1 MSDYFIYYTESNIVC
16 IIIFSIMLLHNLF
29 SVDRQEK
36 QIKYDYTLIAFMLY
50 FLTDAIWASVIAGML
65 PKNRFAIL
73 AINFAIYVIMAAITY
88 CWLEYV
94 LAVEQYPHRNR
105 PINKFAML
113 FPFLVSTITLIVT
126 WLVSPG
132 TLMNDALEPQ
142 PVFYL
147 FLVCV
152 PIINIVAVLFYSLR
166 KALKEENPIEKRKN
180 LYIGFFPI
188 MVVLGG
194 LTQIIFLPKTP
205 IFCFCSTILMLIFF
219 VQSMEVKISLDP
231 LTGLNNRGQLVR
243 YVSQKANLH
252 VAGSLTYVIMLDVND
267 FKNVNDTY
275 GHAEGDKA
283 LVIIAD
289 SLKEIVRKQNTPIFL
304 GRFGGDEFI
313 IIAHLKNEDALKEL
327 IREIREEIAAQCRA
341 AGTPYQISTG
351 IGYSELRPEQ
361 DSFQMCMQRA
371 DQNLYLDKERC
382 KRLNQGSV
390 CVV

>member
-1 MSDYFIYYTESNIVC
+1 MSEYFIYYTESNIVC
-16 IIIFSIMLLHNLF
+16 IIIFSIMLFHNLF

-36 QIKYDYTLIAFMLY
+36 QIKYDYALIAFMLY
-50 FLTDAIWASVIAGML
+50 FLIDAVWASVLAGVL
-65 PKNRFAIL
+65 PKNRFAVL

-105 PINKFAML
+105 PINKVAML
-113 FPFLVSTITLIVT
+113 FPFLVSTIALIVT

-313 IIAHLKNEDALKEL
+313 LIAHLKDEDALKEL
-327 IREIREEIAAQCRA
+327 IREIRAEIAAQCRA
-341 AGTPYQISTG
+341 AGTPYQISVG

-361 DSFQMCMQRA
+361 DSFQMCLQRA

-382 KRLNQGSV
+382 KRPD
-390 CVV
+390 

>member
-1 MSDYFIYYTESNIVC
+1 MSEYFIYYTESNIVC
-16 IIIFSIMLLHNLF
+16 IIIFSIMLFHSLF

-50 FLTDAIWASVIAGML
+50 FLIDAVWASVIAGML

-219 VQSMEVKISLDP
+219 VQSMEVKISQDP

-275 GHAEGDKA
+275 GHAEGDRA

-289 SLKEIVRKQNTPIFL
+289 SLKAIVRKQNDCGAVPKRRNAVSDFRGYRL
-304 GRFGGDEFI
+304 F
-313 IIAHLKNEDALKEL
+313 
-327 IREIREEIAAQCRA
+327 RA
-341 AGTPYQISTG
+341 AVGTGQLPDVHAAR
-351 IGYSELRPEQ
+351 RPE
-361 DSFQMCMQRA
+361 S
-371 DQNLYLDKERC
+371 LS
-382 KRLNQGSV
+382 G
-390 CVV
+390 

>member
-1 MSDYFIYYTESNIVC
+1 MTEYFIYYTESNIVC

-29 SVDRQEK
+29 GVDRQEK
-36 QIKYDYTLIAFMLY
+36 QIKYDYALIAFMLY
-50 FLTDAIWASVIAGML
+50 FLIDAVWASVIAGIL

-88 CWLEYV
+88 CWLEYI

-113 FPFLVSTITLIVT
+113 FPFLVSTIALIVT

-166 KALKEENPIEKRKN
+166 KALKEENPFEKRKH
-180 LYIGFFPI
+180 LYIGFFPL
-188 MVVLGG
+188 MVILGG
-194 LTQIIFLPKTP
+194 LSQIIFLPKTP
-205 IFCFCSTILMLIFF
+205 IFCFSSTILMLIFF
-219 VQSMEVKISLDP
+219 VQSMDVKISQDP

-252 VAGSLTYVIMLDVND
+252 VTGSLTYVIMLDVND
-267 FKNVNDTY
+267 FKTVNDTY
-275 GHAEGDKA
+275 GHAEGDRA

-289 SLKEIVRKQNTPIFL
+289 SLKAIARKNNTPIFL

-313 IIAHLKNEDALKEL
+313 LVAYLPDENALEQL
-327 IREIREEIAAQCRA
+327 IRDIREEINAQCRN
-341 AGTPYQISTG
+341 AGTPYQLSVG

-382 KRLNQGSV
+382 KQPDRGGAYAL
-390 CVV
+390 

>member
-1 MSDYFIYYTESNIVC
+1 MSEYFIYYTESNIVC
-16 IIIFSIMLLHNLF
+16 IVIFSIMLLHNLF
-29 SVDRQEK
+29 GVDRQEK
-36 QIKYDYTLIAFMLY
+36 QIKYDYALIAFMLY
-50 FLTDAIWASVIAGML
+50 FLIDAVWASVLAGVL
-65 PKNRFAIL
+65 PKNRFAVL

-94 LAVEQYPHRNR
+94 LAGEQYPHRNR

-113 FPFLVSTITLIVT
+113 FPFLVSTIALIVI

-142 PVFYL
+142 PVYFL

-275 GHAEGDKA
+275 GHAEGDRA

-289 SLKEIVRKQNTPIFL
+289 SLKAIVRKQNTPIFL

-313 IIAHLKNEDALKEL
+313 LIAHLKDEDALKEL
-327 IREIREEIAAQCRA
+327 IREIRETIAAQCRN
-341 AGTPYQISTG
+341 AGTPYQISVG
-351 IGYSELRPEQ
+351 IGYSELRSEQ

-382 KRLNQGSV
+382 KRPD
-390 CVV
+390 

>member
-1 MSDYFIYYTESNIVC
+1 MSEYFIYYTESNIVC
-16 IIIFSIMLLHNLF
+16 IIIFSIMLFHSLF

-36 QIKYDYTLIAFMLY
+36 QIKYDYALIAFMLY
-50 FLTDAIWASVIAGML
+50 FLIDAVWASVLAGVL
-65 PKNRFAIL
+65 PKNRFAVL

-132 TLMNDALEPQ
+132 MLMNDALEPQ
-142 PVFYL
+142 PVYFL

-275 GHAEGDKA
+275 GHAEGDRA

-289 SLKEIVRKQNTPIFL
+289 SLKAIVRKQNTPIFL

-313 IIAHLKNEDALKEL
+313 LIAHLKDEDALKAL
-327 IREIREEIAAQCRA
+327 IWEIRETIAAQCRN
-341 AGTPYQISTG
+341 AGTPYQISVG

-382 KRLNQGSV
+382 KRPD
-390 CVV
+390 